1 MDRITED
8 FSEKDSLSECLEV
21 SEASSESPFW
31 CWSASNRPETFSST
45 ILSGIFNRKKY
56 LNRNKISSMA
66 MTTTTTT
73 ATILMTTTMT
83 RMLPILSLPPLDW
96 VILFQKYQ
104 LLLLRRRLR
113 RQQLSLQIK
122 YWFFSSSESFG
133 DCCPWRDARE
143 WSKFEQPKV
152 RMRKFGKSSN
162 SKICSS
168 NWKKLFSTFA

>member
-1 MDRITED
+1 MDRNTED
-8 FSEKDSLSECLEV
+8 FSEKDSLSEWLEV

-31 CWSASNRPETFSST
+31 CWSASNRPETFSSA

-66 MTTTTTT
+66 MTTT

-96 VILFQKYQ
+96 MILFQKYQ

-133 DCCPWRDARE
+133 DRSTWRDARE
-143 WSKFEQPKV
+143 WSKFEHAKV
-152 RMRKFGKSSN
+152 RTRRIEKSSDN
-162 SKICSS
+162 RRNGGKR
-168 NWKKLFSTFA
+168 